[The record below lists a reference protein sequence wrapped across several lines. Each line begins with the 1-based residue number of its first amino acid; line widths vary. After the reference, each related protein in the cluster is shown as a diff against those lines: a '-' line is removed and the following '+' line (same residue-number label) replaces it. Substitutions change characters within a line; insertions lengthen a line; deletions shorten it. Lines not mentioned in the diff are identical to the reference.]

1 MKGKVLLWQVLFG
14 ILLNLNHFAKKI
26 TFVAEFGTVYGSKKK
41 NTLTSVA
48 VCIFKPKMF

>member
-41 NTLTSVA
+41 KNTLTSVA
-48 VCIFKPKMF
+48 VCIF